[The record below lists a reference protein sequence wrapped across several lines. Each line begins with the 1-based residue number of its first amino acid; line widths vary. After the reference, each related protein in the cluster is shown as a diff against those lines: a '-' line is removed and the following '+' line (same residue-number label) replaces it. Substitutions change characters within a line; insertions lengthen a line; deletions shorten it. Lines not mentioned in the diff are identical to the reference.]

1 MLFLFF
7 GEELPIANWHILLV
21 LSWVESLLDADG
33 LEVRLP
39 EILKKFFVLGY
50 LVVLQDACDE
60 MSLAFV
66 FECDFFYRFQVVIE
80 TVLPLDVVD
89 EPRLVGKSVAEMPNG
104 EW

>member
-1 MLFLFF
+1 M
-7 GEELPIANWHILLV
+7 LV
-21 LSWVESLLDADG
+21 LPWVESLLDADG

-66 FECDFFYRFQVVIE
+66 FESDFFYGF
-80 TVLPLDVVD
+80 
-89 EPRLVGKSVAEMPNG
+89 
-104 EW
+104 